1 MEPMHCLIRCFLLS
15 TILKSC
21 ASFSTFHKDIP
32 LGGDIS
38 KLGYQRA
45 MEIDLITEVKYFQK
59 EGMNPLAEVDPE
71 WRGWTSK
78 RWRRISC
85 RMWEWTIWWPL
96 VRTPLWTHDTHH
108 GIQPPYPLF
117 LNSFSK
123 EITTWPDLLRWNLF
137 GCTCSN
143 YIS

>member
-71 WRGWTSK
+71 
-78 RWRRISC
+78 
-85 RMWEWTIWWPL
+85 
-96 VRTPLWTHDTHH
+96 
-108 GIQPPYPLF
+108 
-117 LNSFSK
+117 
-123 EITTWPDLLRWNLF
+123 
-137 GCTCSN
+137 
-143 YIS
+143 

>member
-1 MEPMHCLIRCFLLS
+1 
-15 TILKSC
+15 
-21 ASFSTFHKDIP
+21 
-32 LGGDIS
+32 
-38 KLGYQRA
+38 